1 MNLINIGEISMVT
14 EKTEHDMA
22 KARMTRLLSF
32 FVAFIAS
39 IALVVEIIEFNKVAL
54 NDSQVHIPS
63 LISLT
68 NQPSYLAYASI
79 FTLALCL
86 LFIVQS
92 TRRLPKK

>member
-1 MNLINIGEISMVT
+1 MAT
-14 EKTEHDMA
+14 DKTEHDIA
-22 KARMTRLLSF
+22 RARMTRFLSF

-39 IALVVEIIEFNKVAL
+39 VVLLVEMIDFNKAAL

-68 NQPSYLAYASI
+68 NQPSYLAYVSI

-86 LFIVQS
+86 FFIVQS